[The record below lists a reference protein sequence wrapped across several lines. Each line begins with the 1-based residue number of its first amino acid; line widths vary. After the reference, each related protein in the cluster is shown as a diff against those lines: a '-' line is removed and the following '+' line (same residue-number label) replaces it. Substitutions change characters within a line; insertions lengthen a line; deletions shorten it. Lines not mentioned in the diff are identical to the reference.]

1 MELLEPMEPLVGRAP
16 SLQKKIAHT
25 KVLLSKSYEI
35 WARKALLFQVNR
47 MVMMIQRKIRLR
59 SLPRVEGY
67 QITGCT
73 LPLMQKGRSR
83 LRTACTI
90 SLIAMPTTAP
100 SIVEWAANTVY
111 ITRAPSV
118 KQRALWLRPTTMSTL
133 WVMRTRPWSSRWVRP
148 QSESRTSETRKHR
161 LRTLGRRMDCLNF
174 QVLLLD

>member
-1 MELLEPMEPLVGRAP
+1 MNLMMTRARTKIH
-16 SLQKKIAHT
+16 LQ
-25 KVLLSKSYEI
+25 
-35 WARKALLFQVNR
+35 
-47 MVMMIQRKIRLR
+47 

-90 SLIAMPTTAP
+90 SQIAMPTTAP

-118 KQRALWLRPTTMSTL
+118 KQRALWPRPTTMSTL
-133 WVMRTRPWSSRWVRP
+133 WVMRTRQWSSRWVP
-148 QSESRTSETRKHR
+148 PLSESRTSETRKHR

>member
-1 MELLEPMEPLVGRAP
+1 MNLMMTRARTKIH
-16 SLQKKIAHT
+16 LQ
-25 KVLLSKSYEI
+25 
-35 WARKALLFQVNR
+35 
-47 MVMMIQRKIRLR
+47 

-67 QITGCT
+67 LITGCT
-73 LPLMQKGRSR
+73 LPLMQKGRSQ

-90 SLIAMPTTAP
+90 SEIAMPTTAQ

-118 KQRALWLRPTTMSTL
+118 KQRASWLRPTTTSTL
-133 WVMRTRPWSSRWVRP
+133 WVMRTRRWSSRWAP
-148 QSESRTSETRKHR
+148 HLSESRTSETRKHR